1 MLAEVTEFEPSR
13 AFPRELLRE
22 SHHRITN
29 HLALLVAMIRTQNA
43 AIKKGPETLTREVAS
58 GVLNE
63 ISANVV
69 AMAHLH
75 RQFVRDPGSATV
87 DLGDLLIESCS
98 QMMASLAL
106 KDRVRFRH
114 TLKSVCEVTAD
125 EASSISLLLS
135 EVVMNAIKYACSDGS
150 LLEIDVSSR
159 VTADGHP
166 AVTISDNGKG
176 LPAGFD
182 DRRHGGAGFRIIR
195 ALAQNLQASLT
206 IESSDLG
213 LTFHLLLPARASVG
227 TLGEP
232 LRAAG

>member
-1 MLAEVTEFEPSR
+1 MVCAQEGVTEPEERPKTFAQLTRGTALCECTNADVEGKLRGRRKFRLRHLSRYRNPCYRLDLFAGVGGRNMLAEVTEFEPSR

-114 TLKSVCEVTAD
+114 TLKSVCEITAD

-166 AVTISDNGKG
+166 
-176 LPAGFD
+176 
-182 DRRHGGAGFRIIR
+182 
-195 ALAQNLQASLT
+195 
-206 IESSDLG
+206 
-213 LTFHLLLPARASVG
+213 
-227 TLGEP
+227 
-232 LRAAG
+232 